1 MRRMTIFM
9 TWLILLVD
17 CLCGCITPTML
28 SEARSPKIIE
38 RPVETLPQKD
48 EPALA
53 HHEKM
58 DITIPLTLKSG
69 EAELNA
75 EAFRP
80 TKMVKPKTLVIMVPG
95 SGNVSRYGESN
106 SDGISTFKHSIE
118 VNSLW
123 AKELANRG
131 FFVLSYDKRTCNS
144 KINPICN
151 DNWHKDIEEDGIK
164 ALASDLDQVCAFAKS
179 KFEDSEGRIILFSS
193 TQGAQVISLS
203 NCLKQTFGVVLISPI
218 IGDLDKMWINGLQHA
233 AIHAK
238 SEKNQLINRKESM
251 ESFFKSLKKGD
262 FPDNANIKGASLKF
276 WRSWIDASPKTLPKI
291 MASKKPTLLLFS
303 SRDSFSPPE
312 FIKKVKNEVKDTR
325 IKVSI
330 IDGYDRNLADAEGP
344 SEHGI
349 LETFK
354 FIERLR

>member
-1 MRRMTIFM
+1 MA
-9 TWLILLVD
+9 WLILLVD
-17 CLCGCITPTML
+17 CLCGCIAPRML
-28 SEARSPKIIE
+28 SEGRNPEIVE
-38 RPVETLPQKD
+38 RPAETVAQKEE
-48 EPALA
+48 EPVYA

-58 DITIPLTLKSG
+58 DITIPLILKNG
-69 EAELNA
+69 DAELKA

-95 SGNVSRYGESN
+95 SGNVSRHGESN
-106 SDGISTFKHSIE
+106 SDGISTFKQSID

-151 DNWHKDIEEDGIK
+151 DNWQKDIEEEGMK
-164 ALASDLDQVCAFAKS
+164 ALASDLDQVCAFAKT

-203 NCLKQTFGVVLISPI
+203 NCLKQISGVVLISPI
-218 IGDLDKMWINGLQHA
+218 IGDLDKMWINGLHHA

-251 ESFFKSLKKGD
+251 ESFFKSIKKGE
-262 FPDNANIKGASLKF
+262 FPENAHIKGASLKF
-276 WRSWIDASPKTLPKI
+276 WHSWIDASPKTLPKI
-291 MASKKPTLLLFS
+291 MASKKPALLLFS
-303 SRDSFSPPE
+303 SQDSFSPPE
-312 FIKKVKNEVKDTR
+312 LIKRVKNDAKDQR

-330 IDGYDRNLADAEGP
+330 IDGFDRNLADVDGP
-344 SEHGI
+344 SERGI
-349 LETFK
+349 LEVSK
-354 FIERLR
+354 FIQGLR